1 MYTFYNPYHAGHAT
15 AAAVVEGQPFIT
27 EEVPARAELL
37 LAAVREAG
45 LGPVLPPVDH
55 GLEPILAVHEADF
68 VTHLRTAYA
77 ESVAYYGRPEPAVA
91 WTFALRYS
99 GPKPTTY
106 FARLGYY
113 AFGSGTIIVEGTWE
127 AAYWSAQTALTAAEW
142 LLQGE
147 RLAYALCRPPG
158 HHAATDLYGGF
169 CFLNNAAI
177 AARWLQK
184 AAPGPVAILDID
196 YHHGNGTQA
205 IFYTDPTVLFCSLH
219 ADPDGEYPFYWGR
232 ADERGEGA
240 GLGYNHNWPLPPQ
253 IGDAAYLAVL
263 DEALATIRDFA
274 PRHLV
279 VSVGLDTAQGD
290 PVGNFALTP
299 AGFHAIGAR
308 IAGLR
313 LPTLLVQ
320 EGGYLL
326 ERLGENAE
334 AFLQGIN
341 APAP

>member
-1 MYTFYNPYHAGHAT
+1 MQTIYNPHHVGHAT
-15 AAAVVEGQPFIT
+15 DCAVVEGQPFIT
-27 EEVPARAELL
+27 EEVPARAELI

-45 LGPVLPPVDH
+45 LGPVIPPVDH
-55 GLEPILAVHEADF
+55 GLAPILAIHDADF

-77 ESVAYYGRPEPAVA
+77 ESVAHYGHPEPAVA

-106 FARLGYY
+106 FGRLGYY

-127 AAYWSAQTALTAAEW
+127 AAYWSAQTALTAAD
-142 LLQGE
+142 LILGGE

-158 HHAATDLYGGF
+158 HHAAPDLYGGL

-177 AARWLQK
+177 AARYLQ
-184 AAPGPVAILDID
+184 AAVPGRVAILDID

-219 ADPDGEYPFYWGR
+219 ADPDVDYPFYWGR
-232 ADERGEGA
+232 ADERGAGA
-240 GLGYNHNWPLPPQ
+240 GLGYNHNWPLPK
-253 IGDAAYLAVL
+253 GTTDATYLAVL
-263 DEALATIRDFA
+263 DEALAAIRDFA
-274 PRHLV
+274 PRYLI
-279 VSVGLDTAQGD
+279 VSVGLDTARGD
-290 PVGNFALTP
+290 PIGGFAITP
-299 AGFHAIGAR
+299 AGFHAIGSR
-308 IAGLR
+308 IAALR

-326 ERLGENAE
+326 ERLGENAV

-341 APAP
+341 TSES